1 MSVVVEKRY
10 GRAVLIEGM
19 HHPDR
24 LLATY
29 NRAAQESNA
38 RGGELLA
45 LWSDELLDRI
55 GARPLVGG

>member
-1 MSVVVEKRY
+1 
-10 GRAVLIEGM
+10 M